1 MADFYTVKPVDCDV
15 DFETRSLSGKT
26 VIVTGGCSGLGEA
39 YVRAL
44 TSAKAAVCIADVDT
58 QAGERLAA
66 ELPGSIFIKCDVS
79 VWEDQVEVFRQA
91 AAFSSSGRIDYVIAN
106 AGVASPEGVFA
117 YDGDDHEPTKPNSRI
132 IDINLNGALYTT
144 KLAMHYFIKQNGT
157 QQSPSQHDTC
167 CILIGSGAAYLGQ
180 VLGRTCP
187 PIYASANTYAVHVP
201 RSAQYSAS
209 KWAMRGVMHAMR
221 RMTHHYGSRVN
232 MISPWYVRTK
242 ILSKEAF
249 DQVQSV
255 GVEFAE
261 VEDACQCLL
270 RLLSD
275 REINGRSLLVCPRKW
290 APRGYLDLDLDDY
303 PGSDLLQEIQ
313 ADQIKNAP
321 VELGLFPE

>member
-157 QQSPSQHDTC
+157 QQSPSQHDT
-167 CILIGSGAAYLGQ
+167 Y
-180 VLGRTCP
+180 
-187 PIYASANTYAVHVP
+187 VP

>member
-1 MADFYTVKPVDCDV
+1 MASFHTAKPVDCDV
-15 DFETRSLSGKT
+15 DFETSSLAGKT

-44 TSAKAAVCIADVDT
+44 TSVN
-58 QAGERLAA
+58 
-66 ELPGSIFIKCDVS
+66 SIFVKCDVS
-79 VWEDQVEVFRQA
+79 IWEDQVEGFRQA
-91 AAFSSSGRIDYVIAN
+91 AAFSPSGRIDYVIAN

-117 YDGDDHEPTKPNSRI
+117 YDGDDHEPTRPDSRI

-157 QQSPSQHDTC
+157 RQSSSQHDTC
-167 CILIGSGAAYLGQ
+167 LILIGSGAAYLD
-180 VLGRTCP
+180 
-187 PIYASANTYAVHVP
+187 VP

-209 KWAMRGVMHAMR
+209 KWAIRGVMHAMR
-221 RMTHHYGSRVN
+221 RMTHHYGGRVN

-261 VEDACQCLL
+261 AEDACQCLL

-275 REINGRSLLVCPRKW
+275 RDINGRSLFVCPRKW

-303 PGSDLLQEIQ
+303 PGNDLLQEIQ
-313 ADQIKNAP
+313 VDQIKNAP